1 MPRPAINLD
10 PYKEEIIELYQN
22 DITRDE
28 IVSYLLSSY
37 NVNVS
42 IDTLQRRLNT
52 WDISKRIRTDD
63 SSQLRARIATLFFEC
78 CASDEEI
85 LYILDQEGYTIGK
98 WGLRRLRKKLGLG
111 RRVSRF
117 DREEADQRLREIVQ
131 EELDKGSIEGYGR
144 GFLYHHFRNQMHLV
158 SR

>member
-42 IDTLQRRLNT
+42 IDTLQHCLN
-52 WDISKRIRTDD
+52 I
-63 SSQLRARIATLFFEC
+63 
-78 CASDEEI
+78 
-85 LYILDQEGYTIGK
+85 
-98 WGLRRLRKKLGLG
+98 
-111 RRVSRF
+111 
-117 DREEADQRLREIVQ
+117 
-131 EELDKGSIEGYGR
+131 
-144 GFLYHHFRNQMHLV
+144 
-158 SR
+158 